1 MTTAGN
7 ILVIDDDDDV
17 RAFVCDAAAGLGLPC
32 TATSDP
38 RALLELLVPDTTL
51 ILLDL
56 MMPGMDGIEVMR
68 LLAARHCKARIVLM
82 SGIGERVL
90 ETAEKLAHSLGLC
103 LAGHLQKP
111 FRLAE
116 LEHVLRGHAPPQ
128 AVAPP
133 EPQPA
138 VDIPEEELRR
148 AVERGEFVLHYQPQ
162 IEIATRK
169 VCGLEALARWQHPRR
184 GLIFPDNF
192 IARIESLG
200 LSDRFGWLMIN
211 RGLSEAKQFVDQAG
225 QMLRMSFN
233 ASVDS
238 LRDLRFPDTFASLL
252 QKHGVA
258 PERIVIEI
266 TETGLIK
273 EIHHTLDV
281 LTRLRVKN
289 IELSIDDFGTGYAV
303 MQQLRNIP
311 ATELKIDRTFVMN
324 MLSNGSDRIM
334 VQKTIEIGHELGM
347 SVIAEGV
354 ETEEQLE
361 FLRWKGCDQAQ
372 GYLISRP
379 LAPQKLAAWLKDYRP
394 CPAD

>member
-1 MTTAGN
+1 MATAGN
-7 ILVIDDDDDV
+7 ILVIDDDDGV

-38 RALLELLVPDTTL
+38 RALPELLVPDTTL

-68 LLAARHCKARIVLM
+68 SLAARQCKARIVLM

-90 ETAEKLAHSLGLC
+90 ETAEKLALSLGLC

-116 LEHVLRGHAPPQ
+116 LELVLRGHAPSQTVTPQ
-128 AVAPP
+128 EPP
-133 EPQPA
+133 PSL
-138 VDIPEEELRR
+138 DIPEEEVRR
-148 AVERGEFVLHYQPQ
+148 AVEREEFVLHYQPQ
-162 IEIATRK
+162 IEIATGS
-169 VCGLEALARWQHPRR
+169 VCGLEALARWQHPQR

-192 IARIESLG
+192 IGRIEALG
-200 LSDRFGWLMIN
+200 LIDRFGWLMVN

-225 QMLRMSFN
+225 QMLRMALN

-238 LRDLRFPDTFASLL
+238 LRDLRFPDTFAALL
-252 QKHGVA
+252 EKYGVA
-258 PERIVIEI
+258 AERVVIEI

-273 EIHHTLDV
+273 ELNQTLDV

-289 IELSIDDFGTGYAV
+289 IQLSIDDFGTGYAV

-311 ATELKIDRTFVMN
+311 ANELKIDRTFVMH
-324 MLSNGSDRIM
+324 MLSNGSDRVM

-354 ETEEQLE
+354 ETDAQLD

-394 CPAD
+394 CSPD